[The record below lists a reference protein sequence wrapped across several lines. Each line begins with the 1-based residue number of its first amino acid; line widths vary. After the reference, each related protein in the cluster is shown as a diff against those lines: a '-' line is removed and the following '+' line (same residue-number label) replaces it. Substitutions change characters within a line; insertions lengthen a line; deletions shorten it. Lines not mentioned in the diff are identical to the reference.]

1 MDRSLLARD
10 GFRRNSPEAFP
21 LIRIAFLFRGA
32 QARCGV
38 FDLSLVDAW
47 LPDALRRLGRPVRF
61 SRVVSR
67 CRAATRWYV
76 HALARK
82 LPPRLVRVF
91 GGRTASKLW
100 LAQRT

>member
-1 MDRSLLARD
+1 MISAQ
-10 GFRRNSPEAFP
+10 EAFP

-47 LPDALRRLGRPVRF
+47 LPDALKRLKRSVRF

-67 CRAATRWYV
+67 CRAVTRWYV
-76 HALARK
+76 HALAEK

-100 LAQRT
+100 LAQRA